1 MERFAP
7 DRRSKGSRESLM
19 RAVQR
24 SIAIAGLMLLFTGG
38 TILGQSAR
46 KVLSNPEPVYP
57 ELAKKM
63 HLTGIVKVTVVIG
76 PDGRIKNAEF
86 QGGHP
91 VLIDAVQTALK
102 QWKYAPGDSESKA
115 LLEFKF

>member
-1 MERFAP
+1 
-7 DRRSKGSRESLM
+7 M

-24 SIAIAGLMLLFTGG
+24 SMAIASLMLIFTGG
-38 TILGQSAR
+38 AAFGQSAR
-46 KVLSNPEPVYP
+46 RVVTNPEPVYP

-63 HLTGIVKVTVVIG
+63 HLTGVVKVMVLIAPEG
-76 PDGRIKNAEF
+76 QIKSMEF

-91 VLIDAVQTALK
+91 VLIDAVQSALK
-102 QWKYAPGDSESKA
+102 QWRYAPASSETKA

>member
-1 MERFAP
+1 
-7 DRRSKGSRESLM
+7 M

-24 SIAIAGLMLLFTGG
+24 SMAIAGLMLIFTGG
-38 TILGQSAR
+38 TVCGQSAR
-46 KVLSNPEPVYP
+46 KAISNPEPVYP
-57 ELAKKM
+57 ELARRM
-63 HLTGIVKVTVVIG
+63 HLSGVVKVTVLIG
-76 PDGRIKNAEF
+76 ADGQIKNMEF

-102 QWKYAPGDSESKA
+102 QWKYAPASSESKV